1 MSKLESQ
8 SAADYY
14 CLAMTINWTR
24 PSVAF
29 IQINVRQSGSELA
42 ILKAFEFLAYDW
54 HTLLLREQISL
65 LGLGPIDALYRHVC
79 VLSSGTTTS
88 FPACRPFDHGSNVDL
103 GSPVK
108 SIGHMLQLRRTS
120 LPDVFAD
127 PVRSPTYRIRVYTPT
142 RGARSQLLCSGISP
156 RGDSRCAIVFSGT
169 FIHNHP
175 ILTHN
180 RMIQPTHGRSTT
192 SLAVWRFPSS
202 YAKST
207 YRML

>member
-1 MSKLESQ
+1 M
-8 SAADYY
+8 
-14 CLAMTINWTR
+14 
-24 PSVAF
+24 
-29 IQINVRQSGSELA
+29 
-42 ILKAFEFLAYDW
+42 YDW
-54 HTLLLREQISL
+54 HTPSLRERISL
-65 LGLGPIDALYRHVC
+65 LGLGPIDALYRHIC
-79 VLSSGTTTS
+79 VLSQIWDSHLIPHHS
-88 FPACRPFDHGSNVDL
+88 SNVDL

-108 SIGHMLQLRRTS
+108 FIGHMLQLRRTS